1 MFVSFLNVYMKVQ
14 NLCVF
19 KIAKIPSRQ
28 IFRNPSEQNG
38 IFKKRRGKNDK
49 ENMTKKLI
57 RI

>member
-1 MFVSFLNVYMKVQ
+1 MKVQ

-38 IFKKRRGKNDK
+38 ILKKGEGKT
-49 ENMTKKLI
+49 TKKI
-57 RI
+57 

>member
-1 MFVSFLNVYMKVQ
+1 MKVQ

-38 IFKKRRGKNDK
+38 NFKKRRGKNDK